1 LTLTRT
7 GTYVSFALTEKHTV
21 TLEIAGA
28 RYRMSSDTDEAHLEG
43 LAEVVNERIAALGD
57 KARQKASPAQLLAV
71 VALGLAEDLT
81 VEADRRREL
90 EGRVRDVVTHAIA
103 RIDARL
109 DQDAQTEADAGEQA

>member
-1 LTLTRT
+1 LT
-7 GTYVSFALTEKHTV
+7 AKHTV

-28 RYRMSSDTDEAHLEG
+28 RYRMSSDTDEAHLAG
-43 LAEVVNERIAALGD
+43 LAEVVNKRIAALGD

-71 VALGLAEDLT
+71 VALGLAEDMT

-109 DQDAQTEADAGEQA
+109 DQDAQSEADAGEQA